1 MGQAVF
7 RSRWLPYLLLL
18 PQLLIL
24 FVFFYWPAGQAVYQ
38 SVMMTDAFGNN
49 PQFVGLE
56 NFTRLFESPEYHES
70 VQVTLVFSALV
81 AGIST
86 GIGLLL
92 ALFVDR
98 AARGRGTY
106 RTLLLWPYAVAP
118 VIVGVLWIF
127 LLDPGIG
134 LVAYVLTKWLG
145 ITWRPNLDPAQGLA
159 LVVIA
164 SVWKQISYNFI
175 FFLAGLQAIPRFLIE
190 QAAIDGASVLRRTR
204 DVVIP
209 LLGPTT
215 FFLVVMN
222 IVYAFFETFGI
233 VHVMTKGGP
242 GTATTILAYKT
253 YRDGFVSLDYGS
265 SGAQSVI
272 LMILVILLTLA
283 QFRLIERRV
292 HYAS

>member
-1 MGQAVF
+1 MGSSVF
-7 RSRWLPYLLLL
+7 RSRWLPYLLLV

-24 FVFFYWPAGQAVYQ
+24 FVFFYWPAGQAIYQ

-56 NFTRLFESPEYHES
+56 NFTRLFESPEYLES
-70 VQVTLVFSALV
+70 VQVTFLFSFLV
-81 AGIST
+81 AGLST
-86 GIGLLL
+86 AIGLLL

-98 AARGRGTY
+98 AVRGRGAY

-134 LVAYVLTKWLG
+134 LVAYVLTKWIG
-145 ITWRPNLDPAQGLA
+145 IEWRPNLDPGHGLA
-159 LVVIA
+159 LVVVA

-190 QAAIDGASVLRRTR
+190 QAAIDGAGVLRRTR
-204 DVVIP
+204 DIVVP

-222 IVYAFFETFGI
+222 VVYAFFETFGI

-253 YRDGFVSLDYGS
+253 FRDGFVSLDYGS

-283 QFRLIERRV
+283 QFRLVERKV

>member
-1 MGQAVF
+1 MGSGIF
-7 RSRWLPYLLLL
+7 RSRALPYMLLV

-38 SVMMTDAFGNN
+38 SLMTTDAFGGN

-56 NFTRLFESPEYHES
+56 NFQRLFDSPEYLES
-70 VQVTLVFSALV
+70 VRTTLFFSALV
-81 AGIST
+81 TGLST

-127 LLDPGIG
+127 LLDPSIG
-134 LVAYVLTKWLG
+134 LVAFMLTKWLG
-145 ITWRPNLDPAQGLA
+145 IEWRPALTPSHGLA

-204 DVVIP
+204 DIVIP

-215 FFLVVMN
+215 FFLIVMN
-222 IVYAFFETFGI
+222 VVYAFFETFGI
-233 VHVMTKGGP
+233 VHIMTRGGP

-253 YRDGFVSLDYGS
+253 FRDGFVSQDFGS

-272 LMILVILLTLA
+272 LMIMVVLLTLA
-283 QFRLIERRV
+283 QFKFVERRV

>member
-1 MGQAVF
+1 MGSVVF
-7 RSRWLPYLLLL
+7 RRRWLPYALLL

-24 FVFFYWPAGQAVYQ
+24 FVFFYWPTVQAVYQ
-38 SVMMTDAFGNN
+38 SVMLTDAFGNN

-56 NFTRLFESPEYHES
+56 NFTRLFADAEYLES
-70 VQVTLVFSALV
+70 VKVTAVFSTLV
-81 AGIST
+81 AGLST
-86 GIGLLL
+86 VIGLIL

-98 AARGRGTY
+98 AVRGHAAY
-106 RTLLLWPYAVAP
+106 RSLLLWPYAVAP

-134 LVAYVLTKWLG
+134 LVAYILTKGLG
-145 ITWRPNLDPAQGLA
+145 INWRPNLNPTHGLTV
-159 LVVIA
+159 VVIA

-175 FFLAGLQAIPRFLIE
+175 FFLAGLQAIPRHLIE
-190 QAAIDGASVLRRTR
+190 QAAIDGASVVRRTR
-204 DVVIP
+204 DIVLP

-222 IVYAFFETFGI
+222 VVYAFFDTFGI
-233 VHVMTKGGP
+233 VHIMTRGGP

-253 YRDGFVSLDYGS
+253 YRDGFVSQDFGS

-283 QFRLIERRV
+283 QFRLVERKV